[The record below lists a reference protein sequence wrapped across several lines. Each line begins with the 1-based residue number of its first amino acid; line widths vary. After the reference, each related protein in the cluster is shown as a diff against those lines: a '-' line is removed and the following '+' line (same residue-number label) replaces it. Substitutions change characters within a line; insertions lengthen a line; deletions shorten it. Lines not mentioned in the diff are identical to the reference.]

1 MNDSRVR
8 RRGFW
13 RENSLTLTFGIAF
26 LVVLVCQAIAGRAEF
41 NEQLTVE
48 GLQQL
53 TFGEYLTTSDFA
65 VDVTENWQSEFLQF
79 FLYIFG
85 TVYLV
90 QRGSPESKKVH
101 EAGTES
107 DQEQRVGDHARPD
120 SPRWAGTKDW
130 RQTLY
135 ARSLGAVMGSLFILS
150 WLAQSI
156 SGTAAYNDQQLR
168 QLEDPVSWA
177 DYVVTPDFWSR
188 TLQNWQSELL
198 AVAAMVVLSIYLR
211 QRGSRSPSRSAP
223 PTPRPASKADRSRPG
238 RRAATGLSR
247 TRRAPGVRGCWC
259 RAGAAMQGYPS
270 CRPPSARP

>member
-1 MNDSRVR
+1 MTDSSAR

-13 RENSLTLTFGIAF
+13 RENGLTLAFGIAF
-26 LVVLVCQAIAGRAEF
+26 LVVLVFQAIAGHAEF
-41 NEQLTVE
+41 NAQMTVD
-48 GLQQL
+48 GLQPL
-53 TFGEYLTTSDFA
+53 TLGEYLMSSEFA

-107 DQEQRVGDHARPD
+107 EREQRMGDHARAD

-130 RQTLY
+130 RQALY
-135 ARSLGAVMGSLFILS
+135 ARSLGAVMGSLFVLS

-156 SGTAAYNDQQLR
+156 SGTAAYNDQRLR
-168 QLEDPVSWA
+168 QLEDPVTWGG
-177 DYVVTPDFWSR
+177 YVRTPDFWNR

-211 QRGSRSPSRSAP
+211 QRGSPE
-223 PTPRPASKADRSRPG
+223 SKPVGA
-238 RRAATGLSR
+238 AHTATGIE
-247 TRRAPGVRGCWC
+247 G
-259 RAGAAMQGYPS
+259 
-270 CRPPSARP
+270 